1 MHLPCAA
8 YASQVINAENYALRA
23 LRDLGYTHTRNG
35 CEAVALTP
43 APAQSS
49 ASPSALPL
57 PSAVP
62 LHPPRHTST
71 LTRNPAL
78 GESIRPSLRAQD
90 VAIQLCHPT

>member
-43 APAQSS
+43 ALA
-49 ASPSALPL
+49 
-57 PSAVP
+57 
-62 LHPPRHTST
+62 
-71 LTRNPAL
+71 
-78 GESIRPSLRAQD
+78 
-90 VAIQLCHPT
+90 

>member
-8 YASQVINAENYALRA
+8 CASQVINAENYALRA

-43 APAQSS
+43 APASTLSLVLSLALALSS
-49 ASPSALPL
+49 TP
-57 PSAVP
+57 
-62 LHPPRHTST
+62 HPPRSTST
-71 LTRNPAL
+71 LIRSPAL

-90 VAIQLCHPT
+90 VAIQLGHPT